1 MALDVARLP
10 DGRAGRYR
18 LVLTV
23 ETRTVHIGGKAASL
37 PPRPFQLLHILTRQ
51 HRRGKPIVS
60 RHALLD
66 EIFTASTAEAAV
78 RELVGELR
86 KKLKQAFGAADDVAQ
101 LITTH
106 TTAGY
111 AINLPPLTVS
121 VVE

>member
-1 MALDVARLP
+1 MLRILAL
-10 DGRAGRYR
+10 
-18 LVLTV
+18 
-23 ETRTVHIGGKAASL
+23 
-37 PPRPFQLLHILTRQ
+37 Q

-60 RHALLD
+60 RHILLD
-66 EIFTASTAEAAV
+66 EIFTPSTDEAAV
-78 RELVGELR
+78 RDLISELR
-86 KKLKQAFGAADDVAQ
+86 RKLRQAFGNADDVAQ